1 MEVCKGRTL
10 AIPASSNKLNN
21 VHNTTTSHN
30 QSKTIMYNSNT
41 CKGVD
46 ISNTRKG
53 VDISN
58 TRKGVDI
65 SNTRKGVDI
74 SNTRKGVD
82 ISNTRKGVDISNTR
96 NGVDLCQWYTQ
107 CEVIDLCFYN
117 NYQLSTSYTCIL

>member
-41 CKGVD
+41 
-46 ISNTRKG
+46 RKG

-65 SNTRKGVDI
+65 SNARKGVDI
-74 SNTRKGVD
+74 SNA
-82 ISNTRKGVDISNTR
+82 RKGVDISNTR

>member
-58 TRKGVDI
+58 TR
-65 SNTRKGVDI
+65 
-74 SNTRKGVD
+74 
-82 ISNTRKGVDISNTR
+82 